1 MVERGKG
8 WFISFT
14 SSREVENVRIRNDV
28 GFVATPTGRKYETS
42 NDEGNKRNKRT
53 IFGQY
58 RSSLAIRC
66 T

>member
-42 NDEGNKRNKRT
+42 NDEGNKGNKRT
-53 IFGQY
+53 IFG
-58 RSSLAIRC
+58 
-66 T
+66 